1 MPKTRLPS
9 EPVDSGEKC
18 PADTLEPMNLKQV
31 QRMIFEAV
39 FGSMY
44 TPLDD
49 GGDDDH
55 DRDGAAGASENATRE

>member
-1 MPKTRLPS
+1 
-9 EPVDSGEKC
+9 
-18 PADTLEPMNLKQV
+18 
-31 QRMIFEAV
+31 MIFEAV

-55 DRDGAAGASENATRE
+55 DRDGAAGASGNATRE

>member
-1 MPKTRLPS
+1 MSKTPLPS
-9 EPVDSGEKC
+9 ESVDPGEESA
-18 PADTLEPMNLKQV
+18 ADTLEPMTLKQV